1 MLTVFNMLQEL
12 RQTIVNMDLKYSQ
25 TNELT
30 KMIFNIENE
39 IERRVEEDEEKNT
52 GRDSSIC

>member
-25 TNELT
+25 TNELVNKT
-30 KMIFNIENE
+30 LDIQHE
-39 IERRVEEDEEKNT
+39 IERRIDADESA
-52 GRDSSIC
+52 D